1 MRKRSTSSNAFGDHK
16 FYASFKHKCEL
27 EDMKKQSK
35 HLKNEL
41 RSKDNEIK
49 ILKQS
54 GAVETSSVSYDD
66 LKQQMQDIQLR
77 LYSDDCSP
85 AEMETLNIEYERLEK
100 ILEKMPE
107 FLAAKEKEEEAWSI
121 QNHEENESAHRLIF
135 WNLENTPTSEKEKR
149 FRQAPAL
156 KLVTYNPEKILKLHD
171 NDWTTFV
178 SHGLNL
184 LEARA
189 VFFSLPKFRKDQ
201 TKQLQFMESVKN
213 KIEDLKNQTFVAKPI
228 VAKKQVKLQRPQ
240 TSTTS
245 SEGGFLEE
253 LVQRRKKFN

>member
-184 LEARA
+184 LGNYRA
-189 VFFSLPKFRKDQ
+189 IAYIVGLFFS
-201 TKQLQFMESVKN
+201 
-213 KIEDLKNQTFVAKPI
+213 
-228 VAKKQVKLQRPQ
+228 Q
-240 TSTTS
+240 TSRGS
-245 SEGGFLEE
+245 CSVLQLAKIQERSNQAASIYGIGQEQDRRFEE
-253 LVQRRKKFN
+253 SNFRC